1 MKDTGQ
7 VALVDS
13 LECEGSNESSTYTAT
28 ILSGEDLDRV
38 FLLRVGL
45 LRPVENLTQCLSTT
59 GLEVRVLVEDGAVSA
74 DMAGLVALLLADGGN
89 TASREA
95 GSTSA
100 DELSR
105 PADELELWPIGLD
118 VQLVKEE
125 VKGLLEVLVRV
136 TVDSCQHVE

>member
-59 GLEVRVLVEDGAVSA
+59 GLEVRVLVEDGTVSTN
-74 DMAGLVALLLADGGN
+74 VASCVVLLLADSGDTAGG
-89 TASREA
+89 EA
-95 GSTSA
+95 GSACT
-100 DELSR
+100 DEFGQ
-105 PADELELWPIGLD
+105 ATDQLELTAVAVNVQAALEEILGLRQVLEGVPIGF
-118 VQLVKEE
+118 
-125 VKGLLEVLVRV
+125 
-136 TVDSCQHVE
+136 C